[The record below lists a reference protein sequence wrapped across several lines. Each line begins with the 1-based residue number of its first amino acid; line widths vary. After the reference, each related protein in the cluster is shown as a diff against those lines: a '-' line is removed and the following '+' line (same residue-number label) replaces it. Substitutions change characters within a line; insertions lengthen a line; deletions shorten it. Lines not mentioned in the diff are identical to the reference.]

1 MALSPIVSGMESLTA
16 DKVQLLM
23 VDDDARLCQL
33 VRDYLNPHGFEVSFV
48 HTGPDG
54 LAKALQD
61 RWDVVVLDVLLPGMD
76 GLEVLRRL
84 RAASEVPVLM
94 LTGLGEEMDRIV
106 GLEIGADDY
115 LPKTFSTRE
124 LLARLRAVLRRKTS
138 TEKTA
143 ERIEPPLQIGD
154 LVVDPGGRS
163 ARVREQTLDLTP
175 VEFDVLLSLAR
186 ACGRVRS
193 REQLMNDASSREFD
207 SFDRSVDVHI
217 SSLRKKLG
225 DDLKNPR
232 FIQTVRAAGY
242 MMPRPGHGE
251 PS

>member
-1 MALSPIVSGMESLTA
+1 MESPA
-16 DKVQLLM
+16 ASPKPERFHLLM

-33 VRDYLNPHGFEVSFV
+33 VRDYLNPHGFDVSFV
-48 HTGPDG
+48 HTGPEG
-54 LAKALQD
+54 LARALQD
-61 RWDVVVLDVLLPGMD
+61 KWDVVVLDVLLPGMD
-76 GLEVLRRL
+76 GLEVLRRF

-94 LTGLGEEMDRIV
+94 LTGLGEETDRIV

-124 LLARLRAVLRRKTS
+124 LLARLRAVLRRKTVV
-138 TEKTA
+138 EKTP
-143 ERIEPPLQIGD
+143 ERIEPPLQIGE
-154 LVVDPGGRS
+154 LLVDPGGRS
-163 ARVREQTLDLTP
+163 AVLRNHVLDLTP

-193 REQLMNDASSREFD
+193 REQLLSDASSREFD

-225 DDLKNPR
+225 EDLKNPR

-242 MMPRPGHGE
+242 MMPRPGQGE
-251 PS
+251 AS

>member
-1 MALSPIVSGMESLTA
+1 
-16 DKVQLLM
+16 M
-23 VDDDARLCQL
+23 VDDDIRLCQL
-33 VRDYLNPHGFEVSFV
+33 VRDYLNPHGFDVDFV

-54 LAKALQD
+54 LAKALKD
-61 RWDVVVLDVLLPGMD
+61 HWDVVVLDVLLPGMD

-94 LTGLGEEMDRIV
+94 LTGLGEETDRIV

-115 LPKTFSTRE
+115 VPKTFSTRE
-124 LLARLRAVLRRKTS
+124 LLARLRAVMRRRTVAETS
-138 TEKTA
+138 A
-143 ERIEPPLQIGD
+143 ERNEPPLQIGE
-154 LVVDPGGRS
+154 LLVDPGGRS
-163 ARVREQTLDLTP
+163 ASLRNQVLDLTP

-193 REQLMNDASSREFD
+193 REQLLSDGSSREFD
-207 SFDRSVDVHI
+207 SFDRSIDVHI

-242 MMPRPGHGE
+242 MMPRPGQGE
-251 PS
+251 AQ